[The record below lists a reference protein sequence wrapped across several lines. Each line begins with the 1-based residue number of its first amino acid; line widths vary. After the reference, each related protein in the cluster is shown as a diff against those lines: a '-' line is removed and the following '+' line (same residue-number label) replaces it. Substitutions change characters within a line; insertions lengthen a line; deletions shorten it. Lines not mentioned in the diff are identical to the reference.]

1 VPALS
6 SRVRPAVC
14 GARSGNTQSAARPRS
29 MKPQFRQ
36 IVLDASM
43 DGLTVDLPKSQY

>member
-1 VPALS
+1 M
-6 SRVRPAVC
+6 RPAVC
-14 GARSGNTQSAARPRS
+14 GARSGNTQSAARSRS
-29 MKPQFRQ
+29 MKPQFCQ

>member
-1 VPALS
+1 
-6 SRVRPAVC
+6 
-14 GARSGNTQSAARPRS
+14 
-29 MKPQFRQ
+29 MKPQFCQ